1 MGGDPRP
8 ISSSRAFWELKAE
21 QVIDRVF
28 SAGLPALGIR
38 SGDLSTFEGYS
49 RDPHQPEP
57 SLTMEPGGD
66 PGPIDVVVHDAPPR
80 RRQTT
85 TAGGRSAPR
94 PRSSTA
100 AASAAARSKQ
110 QRPLMVLMALLSV
123 LGAGSTLLVWRGWTQ
138 ASIAL
143 QQERTLQ
150 LLERLRSVG
159 PLGAAEPGATASA
172 TVQPASQMA
181 DGGANGLPPPPEEA
195 WVQEL
200 GPLESSPRAS
210 AAPPLR
216 VPVSGTITRGAPPA
230 PAMPAPGAASGTG
243 RSGDGGGGGPAPG
256 ADGGSPELVGVVQ
269 VPGQS
274 GSAIFQMGGSS
285 TSASVGEA
293 IGSTGWRLRSASGN
307 SVVIERNGQQQRVS
321 ISGGF

>member
-21 QVIDRVF
+21 QVMDRVF

-38 SGDLSTFEGYS
+38 SGELPTFEGYS

-57 SLTMEPGGD
+57 SLTMDSGCD
-66 PGPIDVVVHDAPPR
+66 PAPIDVVVHDAPPR
-80 RRQTT
+80 LRPAAP
-85 TAGGRSAPR
+85 AGSRSVSR
-94 PRSSTA
+94 PRGSSA
-100 AASAAARSKQ
+100 AASKAAHSRQ
-110 QRPLMVLMALLSV
+110 QRPLLVLMALLSV

-143 QQERTLQ
+143 QQERTIQ

-172 TVQPASQMA
+172 TTQPAGQAA
-181 DGGANGLPPPPEEA
+181 DGSATGLPPPPPEEA

-200 GPLESSPRAS
+200 GPLESSSRAS

-230 PAMPAPGAASGTG
+230 PAMPAPGGASG
-243 RSGDGGGGGPAPG
+243 SGPSADGGGPAPG
-256 ADGGSPELVGVVQ
+256 TDGGSPELVGVVQ

-293 IGSTGWRLRSASGN
+293 IGATGWRLHSASGN

>member
-1 MGGDPRP
+1 MGGDQRP

-21 QVIDRVF
+21 QVMDRVF
-28 SAGLPALGIR
+28 SADLPGLAFRPGEWP
-38 SGDLSTFEGYS
+38 THEGYS
-49 RDPHQPEP
+49 RDLQQPEP
-57 SLTMEPGGD
+57 SLGLEPGSG
-66 PGPIDVVVHDAPPR
+66 PAPIDVVVHEAPPR
-80 RRQTT
+80 LRPASRTGT
-85 TAGGRSAPR
+85 RSTAR
-94 PRSSTA
+94 PRNAAATASTA
-100 AASAAARSKQ
+100 ARHQS
-110 QRPLMVLMALLSV
+110 QRPLLVLMALLSV
-123 LGAGSTLLVWRGWTQ
+123 LGAGSTVLVWRGWTQ

-159 PLGAAEPGATASA
+159 PLGGAEPGATAAA
-172 TVQPASQMA
+172 TAQPPGQAV
-181 DGGANGLPPPPEEA
+181 DGSANGLPPPPPEEA

-200 GPLESSPRAS
+200 EPLESSSRAS

-216 VPVSGTITRGAPPA
+216 VPVSGTITRGAPSA
-230 PAMPAPGAASGTG
+230 PAMPAPASGYG
-243 RSGDGGGGGPAPG
+243 PSGDGGRPSTGVEK
-256 ADGGSPELVGVVQ
+256 GSPELVGVVQ
-269 VPGQS
+269 VPGQN

-293 IGSTGWRLRSASGN
+293 IGSTGWRLRSANGN

>member
-1 MGGDPRP
+1 MGGDQRP

-21 QVIDRVF
+21 QVMDRVF
-28 SAGLPALGIR
+28 SADLPGLAFRPGEWP
-38 SGDLSTFEGYS
+38 THEGYS
-49 RDPHQPEP
+49 RDLQQPEP
-57 SLTMEPGGD
+57 SLGLEPGSG
-66 PGPIDVVVHDAPPR
+66 PAPIDVVVHEAPPR
-80 RRQTT
+80 LRPASRTGT
-85 TAGGRSAPR
+85 RSTAR
-94 PRSSTA
+94 PRNAAATASTA
-100 AASAAARSKQ
+100 ARNQS
-110 QRPLMVLMALLSV
+110 QRPLLMLMALLSV
-123 LGAGSTLLVWRGWTQ
+123 LGAGSTVLVWRGWTQ

-159 PLGAAEPGATASA
+159 PLGGAEPGATAAA
-172 TVQPASQMA
+172 TALPPGQAV
-181 DGGANGLPPPPEEA
+181 DGSANGLPPPPPEEA

-200 GPLESSPRAS
+200 EPLESSSRAS

-216 VPVSGTITRGAPPA
+216 VPVSGYEP
-230 PAMPAPGAASGTG
+230 
-243 RSGDGGGGGPAPG
+243 SGDGGRPSTGVEK
-256 ADGGSPELVGVVQ
+256 GSPELVGVVQ
-269 VPGQS
+269 VPGQN

-293 IGSTGWRLRSASGN
+293 IGSTGWRLHSANGN

>member
-1 MGGDPRP
+1 MGGDPRL

-21 QVIDRVF
+21 QVMDRVF
-28 SAGLPALGIR
+28 SSGLPALGIR
-38 SGDLSTFEGYS
+38 SGERLTLEGYS

-57 SLTMEPGGD
+57 NLAMEPGCD
-66 PGPIDVVVHDAPPR
+66 PAPIDVVVHDAPPR
-80 RRQTT
+80 LRQ
-85 TAGGRSAPR
+85 AAR
-94 PRSSTA
+94 PGSRTVARARSSTA
-100 AASAAARSKQ
+100 PTSTAVRSQQ
-110 QRPLMVLMALLSV
+110 QRPVLIVMALLSV

-159 PLGAAEPGATASA
+159 PLGAAEPGTTASI
-172 TVQPASQMA
+172 
-181 DGGANGLPPPPEEA
+181 NGLPLPPPEEA

-200 GPLESSPRAS
+200 EPLESTSRAS
-210 AAPPLR
+210 SAPPLR
-216 VPVSGTITRGAPPA
+216 VPVSGTITRRAPPA
-230 PAMPAPGAASGTG
+230 PAMPTPGAASGSG
-243 RSGDGGGGGPAPG
+243 PSGDGGGAG
-256 ADGGSPELVGVVQ
+256 AESGSPELVGVVQ

-285 TSASVGEA
+285 TSAAVGEA

>member
-21 QVIDRVF
+21 QVMDRVF
-28 SAGLPALGIR
+28 SSGLPALGIR
-38 SGDLSTFEGYS
+38 SGERLTLEGYS

-57 SLTMEPGGD
+57 NLAMEPGCD
-66 PGPIDVVVHDAPPR
+66 PAPIDVVVHEAPPCL
-80 RRQTT
+80 RQS
-85 TAGGRSAPR
+85 ARPGSRSVAR
-94 PRSSTA
+94 TRSSA
-100 AASAAARSKQ
+100 APSSAAARSPQ
-110 QRPLMVLMALLSV
+110 QRPLLISMALLSV

-159 PLGAAEPGATASA
+159 PLEAAEPGTTAAAT
-172 TVQPASQMA
+172 TQPPGDAV
-181 DGGANGLPPPPEEA
+181 DGAVNGLPPPPPEEA

-200 GPLESSPRAS
+200 EPLESTSRAS
-210 AAPPLR
+210 SAPPLR
-216 VPVSGTITRGAPPA
+216 VPVSGTITRRAPPA
-230 PAMPAPGAASGTG
+230 PAMPTAGAASG
-243 RSGDGGGGGPAPG
+243 SGPSDDGGGAG
-256 ADGGSPELVGVVQ
+256 AESGSPELVGVVQ

-285 TSASVGEA
+285 TSAAVGEA

>member
-1 MGGDPRP
+1 
-8 ISSSRAFWELKAE
+8 
-21 QVIDRVF
+21 
-28 SAGLPALGIR
+28 
-38 SGDLSTFEGYS
+38 
-49 RDPHQPEP
+49 
-57 SLTMEPGGD
+57 
-66 PGPIDVVVHDAPPR
+66 
-80 RRQTT
+80 
-85 TAGGRSAPR
+85 
-94 PRSSTA
+94 
-100 AASAAARSKQ
+100 
-110 QRPLMVLMALLSV
+110 MALLSV

-172 TVQPASQMA
+172 TVQPAGQMA
-181 DGGANGLPPPPEEA
+181 DGGANGLPPPPPEEA

-200 GPLESSPRAS
+200 GPLESSSRAS

-230 PAMPAPGAASGTG
+230 PAMPARRPVASSDVAAS
-243 RSGDGGGGGPAPG
+243 G

>member
-1 MGGDPRP
+1 MGGDQRP

-21 QVIDRVF
+21 QVMDRVF
-28 SAGLPALGIR
+28 SSGLSALGIHAGER
-38 SGDLSTFEGYS
+38 PTLEGYS
-49 RDPHQPEP
+49 RDPLQPEP

-66 PGPIDVVVHDAPPR
+66 PAPIDVVVHDAPPLLR
-80 RRQTT
+80 PTT
-85 TAGGRSAPR
+85 TAGSRSVPR
-94 PRSSTA
+94 PHSSTA
-100 AASAAARSKQ
+100 AASAAARSRQ
-110 QRPLMVLMALLSV
+110 QRPLLVLMALLSV

-172 TVQPASQMA
+172 TVQPAGQMA
-181 DGGANGLPPPPEEA
+181 DGGANGLPPPPPEEA

-200 GPLESSPRAS
+200 GPLESSSRAS

-230 PAMPAPGAASGTG
+230 PAM
-243 RSGDGGGGGPAPG
+243 PAPG